1 VRKLIIAGFTA
12 GLMALA
18 IGPAF
23 AGPGDPSGSG
33 DCTGGP
39 VNQSYHYQD
48 TDSTGAPTGP
58 SYDGAQVC
66 TSLGSL
72 TAAQGSDSPTSGFV
86 VVDGNSSNPAPIG
99 GYVGASDVDPA
110 GAGNP
115 GGVGVVASSCGN
127 YQPGSAAAASPAPP
141 QTSCP

>member
-1 VRKLIIAGFTA
+1 MRKLIIAGFTA

-18 IGPAF
+18 IAPAF

-33 DCTGGP
+33 DCGSAG
-39 VNQSYHYQD
+39 VNPAYHYQD

-58 SYDGAQVC
+58 SYDGVQVC
-66 TSLGSL
+66 TAAGSL
-72 TAAQGSDSPTSGFV
+72 TAAQGDQSATSGFV
-86 VVDGNSSNPAPIG
+86 VADGSSSNPAPSG
-99 GYVGASDVDPA
+99 GYVGVSDVDPA

-127 YQPGSAAAASPAPP
+127 YQPGSAVAASPSPP